1 MGLDT
6 YRAEPYA
13 WASNIVGPENPKHGW
28 ANVTHITGT
37 ATWMDIAANQF
48 LLGLR
53 PKLDGVQ
60 IAPVMKSDWT
70 TMEAERIYRG
80 TRIRMVVQNPNHV
93 SSGVAKITVDGTE
106 FATPFLPAEY
116 MQGKDTVTVKVLLG

>member
-1 MGLDT
+1 
-6 YRAEPYA
+6 
-13 WASNIVGPENPKHGW
+13 
-28 ANVTHITGT
+28 
-37 ATWMDIAANQF
+37 MDIAANQF

-60 IAPVMKSDWT
+60 IAPVMRSEWSH
-70 TMEAERIYRG
+70 MEAERIYRG